1 LAALEHM
8 ARQLPSVDHINLL
21 KDYIAWEPRKILRT
35 RAQAIVGRMEGEA
48 LSPRAPI
55 REPAA

>member
-1 LAALEHM
+1 
-8 ARQLPSVDHINLL
+8 VDHINLL

-35 RAQAIVGRMEGEA
+35 RAQGIVARMEGEA
-48 LSPRAPI
+48 LAPGSPI